1 VFETRILA
9 DFKHLSAAQSLR
21 NIYLRTKSRNTG
33 ERMKAFL
40 TGIGLGAAIGLWLAP
55 AAGSETRKKL
65 MTRGA
70 DLAESLGSKVSA
82 PLGDNREAQQE
93 QAEQTASGAQARA
106 GNNNQE
112 STQDAVAEVLNS
124 ASKTKLRSVP
134 GIGDATA
141 RRIIE
146 SRPFESEAEVVESK
160 VMPEKVLKTLK
171 DKLVETDEE
180 VA

>member
-1 VFETRILA
+1 
-9 DFKHLSAAQSLR
+9 
-21 NIYLRTKSRNTG
+21 
-33 ERMKAFL
+33 MKAFL

-55 AAGSETRKKL
+55 ASGSETRKKL
-65 MTRGA
+65 ITRGA
-70 DLAESLGSKVSA
+70 DLAENLGNKVGTG
-82 PLGDNREAQQE
+82 LDENREEPQE
-93 QAEQTASGAQARA
+93 QAEQTASGAQAQA

-112 STQDAVAEVLNS
+112 TQPTQDPVAEVLNT

-146 SRPFESEAEVVESK
+146 NRPFESEAEVVENK

-171 DKLVETDEE
+171 NKLVETDEE

>member
-1 VFETRILA
+1 
-9 DFKHLSAAQSLR
+9 
-21 NIYLRTKSRNTG
+21 
-33 ERMKAFL
+33 MKGFL

-55 AAGSETRKKL
+55 EAGSETRKKL
-65 MTRGA
+65 MARGA
-70 DLAESLGSKVSA
+70 DLAQRLEKKFETRTA
-82 PLGDNREAQQE
+82 EDREAPQKE
-93 QAEQTASGAQARA
+93 AENTEISTQAQASD
-106 GNNNQE
+106 NNQE
-112 STQDAVAEVLNS
+112 TQSTQDPVAEVLNS

-134 GIGDATA
+134 GIGDASS

>member
-1 VFETRILA
+1 
-9 DFKHLSAAQSLR
+9 
-21 NIYLRTKSRNTG
+21 
-33 ERMKAFL
+33 MKAFL

-55 AAGSETRKKL
+55 ASGSETRKKL
-65 MTRGA
+65 ITRGA
-70 DLAESLGSKVSA
+70 DLAENLGNKVGA
-82 PLGDNREAQQE
+82 GLDDNREVPQKEAENTEISAQAQQ
-93 QAEQTASGAQARA
+93 SSDH
-106 GNNNQE
+106 QE
-112 STQDAVAEVLNS
+112 TSSTQDPVAEVLNS

-160 VMPEKVLKTLK
+160 VMPERVLKTLK